1 MGLTRREDL
10 RAREGVDFE
19 RSARRGA
26 GSALYTVLFLAALAL
41 VFAISLRLRTSWDF
55 SRERANS
62 LSPKTREALE
72 SLQAPVS
79 VHGLFKDAD
88 PRRESYWDLLQL
100 FRRASSRVSVEI
112 FDPNAR
118 PGALEALGLA
128 EADRNAIKEGLSVAV
143 SGTRKTLFR
152 GTAEEDVTNAIL
164 DAGSSEPRLVGFIRG
179 YGEHDPASGADAGM
193 SRARAALAQEYYD
206 VTDVRLDAPI
216 PAEVTALVAAGPRAA
231 IPKAD
236 LDRLA
241 AWLADGGRLL
251 VLTDADAESD
261 SGLSEVV
268 ERWGLRTTGARVVD
282 RRNNVRGQPEIV
294 KATDFSHHPI
304 VRGFSS
310 SLPLAFPLA
319 SAVEDFEPGRP
330 SVFHEPLVRSSAFAE
345 GLTPSGART
354 QGPFTLGGA
363 AYETHESP
371 GRSVETRVVLVGD
384 VAFATNGFLA
394 ESSNRNFFL
403 NCVGW
408 LCRSRGQV
416 SIREAPLRGQALAV
430 RRGDLLLFQSLAL
443 GPPLL
448 VIAAGGLVY
457 LRRRRL

>member
-10 RAREGVDFE
+10 RAREGVDLQ

-41 VFAISLRLRTSWDF
+41 AFAISLRLRTTWDF
-55 SRERANS
+55 SREGANS
-62 LSPKTREALE
+62 LSPKTREALA

-79 VHGLFKDAD
+79 VHGLIKDAD
-88 PRRESYWDLLQL
+88 RRRESYWDLLQL
-100 FRRASSRVSVEI
+100 YRRASPNISVEI

-128 EADRNAIKEGLSVAV
+128 AVDRNAIKEGISVVV

-152 GTAEEDVTNAIL
+152 GMSEEDVTNAIL

-179 YGEHDPASGADAGM
+179 YGEHDPASSADAGM
-193 SRARAALAQEYYD
+193 SRAREALAQEYYD
-206 VTDVRLDAPI
+206 VADVRLDAPV
-216 PAEVTALVAAGPRAA
+216 PAGVTALVAAGPQAA

-251 VLTDADAESD
+251 VLADPDADP
-261 SGLSEVV
+261 GLSEIV
-268 ERWGLRTTGARVVD
+268 ERWGLRVRGTKIVD
-282 RRNNVRGQPEIV
+282 RRNNLRGQPEILR
-294 KATDFSHHPI
+294 ATDFTHHPI

-310 SLPLAFPLA
+310 ALPLAFPFP

-330 SVFHEPLVRSSAFAE
+330 SVFHEPLVRTSEFAE
-345 GLTPSGART
+345 GLTSSGART
-354 QGPFTLGGA
+354 QGPFVLAAA
-363 AYETHESP
+363 AYETHDAP
-371 GRSVETRVVLVGD
+371 GSSTETRVVLIGD

-394 ESSNRNFFL
+394 EESNRNFFL

-416 SIREAPLRGQALAV
+416 SIRQAPLRGQALAV
-430 RRGDLLLFQSLAL
+430 RRGDLLLFQALAL